1 MRRKEIKGENSRR
14 RKEEARTERGEKERS
29 IEVVEK
35 EEEESG
41 WVMECEERARQRKTD
56 RGRSQQE
63 TMEVKGEGGG

>member
-1 MRRKEIKGENSRR
+1 M
-14 RKEEARTERGEKERS
+14 
-29 IEVVEK
+29 VEK